1 MDSNATSVE
10 VGHSGGFQCCFSEL
24 GHFAGSNVVLFH

>member
-1 MDSNATSVE
+1 MGSNAASVE
-10 VGHSGGFQCCFSEL
+10 VGHSAGFQCCFSEL